1 MFLYILLFLLIYSL
15 FLFKVENFENT
26 FIHVPKTAGSSVVE
40 FLKNYDFK
48 ILGHEHYLKHDIAVL
63 VIREPID
70 RFQSSYNY
78 WKHYCI
84 QDNKCGESITVSH
97 FIENIKT
104 NNSILNTTHTWD
116 VHYLPQSR
124 YIDKQHY
131 KNAIVIRY
139 DKDKMESKLNSL
151 VEYLNIENKNIKLN
165 YNNKSTNYTINI
177 QKDDLL
183 WLADYY
189 KDDFELWNTLN
200 TYPDLFLKVF

>member
-1 MFLYILLFLLIYSL
+1 MLLIIYALSL
-15 FLFKVENFENT
+15 LFKVENFENT
-26 FIHVPKTAGSSVVE
+26 FIHVPKTSGSSVVE

-48 ILGHEHYLKHDIAVL
+48 ILGHEHYLKDDIAVL

-78 WKHYCI
+78 WKYHCI

-104 NNSILNTTHTWD
+104 NNSILITSHTWD

-124 YIDKQHY
+124 YIDKQQY

-139 DKDKMESKLNSL
+139 DKGNMESKLNL
-151 VEYLNIENKNIKLN
+151 LLEYLNIENKNIKLN

-183 WLADYY
+183 WLMDYY
-189 KDDFELWNTLN
+189 KDDFDLWNKLN
-200 TYPDLFLKVF
+200 TSPDLFLKVF